1 MAVIFGM
8 LSGFSPML
16 VVLWAGVVG
25 LVLAVVGYL
34 AARYLPGESSD
45 FVLELPPI
53 RLPRIGN
60 ILIKTLSRIEWYLKE
75 AVPLFALSTFI
86 LFIIDKAGILIH
98 IENGAAPFIKGVLG
112 LPVETT
118 QAFLIG
124 FLRRDYGAAGLLALA
139 RVHALSAEQIL
150 VALVTMTL
158 FVPCLANFLVI
169 VKERG
174 WKIGVA
180 ISGFILAVAFTVGGL
195 LNLILKITG
204 FKI

>member
-1 MAVIFGM
+1 M
-8 LSGFSPML
+8 LD
-16 VVLWAGVVG
+16 
-25 LVLAVVGYL
+25 
-34 AARYLPGESSD
+34 R
-45 FVLELPPI
+45 
-53 RLPRIGN
+53 
-60 ILIKTLSRIEWYLKE
+60 
-75 AVPLFALSTFI
+75 
-86 LFIIDKAGILIH
+86 AGILIH

-112 LPVETT
+112 LPVETA

-139 RVHALSAEQIL
+139 RAHALSAEQIL
-150 VALVTMTL
+150 VAIVTLTL

-195 LNLILKITG
+195 LNLILKSTG